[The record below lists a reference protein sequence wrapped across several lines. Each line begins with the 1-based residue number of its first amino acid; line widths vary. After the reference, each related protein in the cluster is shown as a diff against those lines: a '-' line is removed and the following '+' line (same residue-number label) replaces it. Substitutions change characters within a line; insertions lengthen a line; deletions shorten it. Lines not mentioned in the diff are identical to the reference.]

1 VALTPGRSLAVDRK
15 FLPMGAP
22 MWLATSNPVTN
33 RPLQRLMIS
42 QDTGGAIVGP
52 VRGDFFWGAG
62 PQAREAA
69 GQMKQP
75 GQLYILLP
83 RSVR

>member
-1 VALTPGRSLAVDRK
+1 
-15 FLPMGAP
+15 MGTP
-22 MWLATSNPVTN
+22 MWIDTSH
-33 RPLQRLMIS
+33 PLTKDPLRRLMIA

-62 PQAREAA
+62 AQARETA
-69 GQMKQP
+69 GRMKQV

-83 RSVR
+83 RSFR